1 MPVKPHAMD
10 AAALRRRA
18 REIMRERKLEA
29 AAADAGADASRMLYE
44 LQIHQIELELQND
57 ELRHS
62 RSEVESGLK
71 RHADFYDFSPVGLVT
86 LERNGAI
93 VRVNLTAAL
102 LLGRERSRL
111 IGRRFAEFASDTDRR
126 NFNGFLQRVFAVR
139 AKQSCELEL
148 AIEGQSPRTVQ
159 IDASLAPDQLE
170 CRMVLVDISERKHAA
185 AMLLESNRFN
195 EQVIASVQEGIVV
208 YGLDLRYRVWNAYME
223 RFTGMRARDVIGRH
237 PVEVFPFLEDGGVI
251 AHLESALAGGE
262 ARSVEFLFRVTQTGN
277 TGWAMDRTAPLRNAR
292 GEIIGAI
299 GTVTDI
305 TEQRRAQDALTA
317 SIQFSRALIDSMQ
330 DGFLVVD
337 INSVHLDVNPALCRM
352 TGFSREELIGSGVPH
367 PYWPPE
373 QYEFIHAEFSRVSQG
388 ELGELELIF
397 MRSNGERF
405 PVMITPSAVRDG
417 SGQIVSYAATV
428 KDITERKQA
437 EEVLAASQRRFR
449 DIVNTT
455 DGIVW
460 EADAKTFDFTFI
472 SRQAERLLGYPI
484 GDWLQPGFWVRN
496 LHPDDRDWAPQYC
509 LTYTERMAAHDFEYR
524 FMAQDGRTVWLH
536 DIVTVVEE
544 NGAPRWLRGIMVDIT
559 HRKQVEQQLREMAE
573 SLEFKVAERTSQL
586 RRLSAQL
593 TMTEERERR
602 NLARDLHDNLGQLLA
617 VMKIKLTSISAGELQ
632 PLIDQIVT
640 LVAQADQAA
649 RNITQQLSPPVLYTL
664 GLLPALQW
672 LAEDIERVYGVMVHV
687 DHDDCRR
694 RLVEEVQAVLYR
706 AARELLINVA
716 KHAGVR
722 DASLSCLCSGS
733 RLMLVVSD
741 AGCGFEPAD
750 HLGAWPGYQSFGLR
764 SIYERIANIGGEM
777 EVDSS
782 PGNGTTIT
790 LSVPHSLGEKE
801 ICDDP
806 HNACR

>member
-1 MPVKPHAMD
+1 MSVKPPPPGDGD
-10 AAALRRRA
+10 AAAELPRRVDNLLHELRQQR
-18 REIMRERKLEA
+18 
-29 AAADAGADASRMLYE
+29 S
-44 LQIHQIELELQND
+44 ELELRND
-57 ELRHS
+57 ELRYS
-62 RSEVESGLK
+62 QADVQTGLE
-71 RHADFYDFSPVGLVT
+71 RYTDLYDFSPVGLIS
-86 LERNGAI
+86 LERDGAI
-93 VRVNLTAAL
+93 TRVNLTAAL

-111 IGRRFAEFASDTDRR
+111 VGRRFAEFATETDRP
-126 NFNGFLQRVFAVR
+126 GLHAFLQRVHAGETR
-139 AKQSCELEL
+139 QSCELEL
-148 AIEGQSPRTVQ
+148 MIDGQLSRTVQ
-159 IDASLAPDQLE
+159 IDATLSADRQE
-170 CRMVLVDISERKHAA
+170 CRLIVADISERKLAT
-185 AMLLESNRFN
+185 AMLLESSRFN
-195 EQVIASVQEGIVV
+195 EQVIANVQEGIVV
-208 YGLDLRYRVWNAYME
+208 YGPDLHYRVWNVYIE
-223 RFTGMRARDVIGRH
+223 IFTGMRASDVLGRH
-237 PVEVFPFLEDGGVI
+237 PRDVFPFLEERGVF
-251 AHLESALAGGE
+251 ANLESALAGG
-262 ARSVEFLFRVTQTGN
+262 AAKSVTFPFQVRQTGRA
-277 TGWAMDRTAPLRNAR
+277 GWALDRTAPLRNAR
-292 GEIIGAI
+292 GEIIGVI

-305 TEQRRAQDALTA
+305 TEQKRAEEALTA
-317 SIQFSRALIDSMQ
+317 STQFVRSLIDSMQ
-330 DGFLVVD
+330 DGFLAVD
-337 INSVHLDVNPALCRM
+337 LKGVHLDVNPAMCRM

-373 QYEFIHAEFSRVSQG
+373 QHEFILAEFRRVSQG

-397 MRSNGERF
+397 MRKNGERF
-405 PVMITPSAVRDG
+405 PAMITPSAVRDG
-417 SGQIVSYAATV
+417 TGQIVSYAATV
-428 KDITERKQA
+428 KDVTERKQA
-437 EEVLAASQRRFR
+437 EEILAASQRRFR

-484 GDWLQPGFWVRN
+484 ADWLQPGFWLNN
-496 LHPDDRDWAPQYC
+496 LHPDDREWAPAYC
-509 LTYTERMAAHDFEYR
+509 LSCTERMMPHDFEYR

-573 SLEFKVAERTSQL
+573 SLEFKVAERTAQL

-593 TMTEERERR
+593 AMTEERERR
-602 NLARDLHDNLGQLLA
+602 NLAQDLHDNLGQLLA

-632 PLIDQIVT
+632 PLIDQMVA

-664 GLLPALQW
+664 GLVPALQW
-672 LAEDIERVYGVMVHV
+672 LAEDIERVYGIMVHV

-694 RLVEEVQAVLYR
+694 HLVHEVQAVLYR

-722 DASLSCLCSGS
+722 DASLSCLCSGN

-750 HLGAWPGYQSFGLR
+750 HLGAWPGYHSFGLR

-790 LSVPHSLGEKE
+790 LSVPHSIGEKE
-801 ICDDP
+801 ICNDP

>member
-1 MPVKPHAMD
+1 MSVNPQLPDDGD
-10 AAALRRRA
+10 AAAELPRRVDN
-18 REIMRERKLEA
+18 L
-29 AAADAGADASRMLYE
+29 LHE
-44 LQIHQIELELQND
+44 LHEQRSELESRND

-62 RSEVESGLK
+62 QADVNTGLE
-71 RHADFYDFSPVGLVT
+71 RYTDLYDFSPVGLIG
-86 LERNGAI
+86 LDRDGAI
-93 VRVNLTAAL
+93 TRVNLTAAL

-111 IGRRFAEFASDTDRR
+111 VGRRLAEFATEADRPG
-126 NFNGFLQRVFAVR
+126 FHAFLQHVDAGEAR
-139 AKQSCELEL
+139 QSCELEL
-148 AIEGQSPRTVQ
+148 AIDGQLSRTVR
-159 IDASLAPDQLE
+159 IDATLSADRQE
-170 CRMVLVDISERKHAA
+170 CRLVLADISERKLAA
-185 AMLLESNRFN
+185 AMLLESSRFN
-195 EQVIASVQEGIVV
+195 EQVIANVQEGIVV
-208 YGLDLRYRVWNAYME
+208 YGPDLRYRVWNTYME
-223 RFTGMRARDVIGRH
+223 IFTGMKAGDVLGRL
-237 PVEVFPFLEDGGVI
+237 PQDVFPFLEERGVF
-251 AHLESALAGGE
+251 ANLENALAGGA
-262 ARSVEFLFRVTQTGN
+262 ARSVTFPFHVSQTGRA
-277 TGWAMDRTAPLRNAR
+277 GWALDRTAPLRNAR
-292 GEIIGAI
+292 GEIIGVI

-305 TEQRRAQDALTA
+305 TEQKRAQDALTA
-317 SIQFSRALIDSMQ
+317 STQFVQSLIDSMQ
-330 DGFLVVD
+330 DGFSAVD
-337 INSVHLDVNPALCRM
+337 LNGVHLDVNPALCRM

-373 QYEFIHAEFSRVSQG
+373 QHESIIEEFRRVSQG
-388 ELGELELIF
+388 ALGELELIF
-397 MRSNGERF
+397 MRKNGERF
-405 PVMITPSAVRDG
+405 PVMVTPSVVRDG
-417 SGQIVSYAATV
+417 TGQIVSYAATV

-460 EADAKTFDFTFI
+460 EADARTFDFTFI

-484 GDWLQPGFWVRN
+484 ADWLRPGFWVDN
-496 LHPDDRDWAPQYC
+496 LHPDDREWAPAYC
-509 LTYTERMAAHDFEYR
+509 LSCTERMMPHDFEYR

-573 SLEFKVAERTSQL
+573 SLEFKVAERTAQL

-593 TMTEERERR
+593 AMTEERERR
-602 NLARDLHDNLGQLLA
+602 NLAQDLHDNLGQLLA

-632 PLIDQIVT
+632 PLIDQMVA
-640 LVAQADQAA
+640 LVVQADQAA

-664 GLLPALQW
+664 GLVPALQW
-672 LAEDIERVYGVMVHV
+672 LAEDIERVYGLMVHV

-694 RLVEEVQAVLYR
+694 RLVDEVQAVLYR
-706 AARELLINVA
+706 VARELLINVA

-722 DASLSCLCSGS
+722 DASLSCLCSGN

-750 HLGAWPGYQSFGLR
+750 HLGAWPGYHSFGLR
-764 SIYERIANIGGEM
+764 SIYERMANIGGEM
-777 EVDSS
+777 EIDSS

-790 LSVPHSLGEKE
+790 LSVPHSMDEKE